1 MRLASLAP
9 RGDTAPVASQTWS
22 ADRLADE
29 LTWLGA
35 RALAPEAY
43 FEEVSA
49 RLQHAVP
56 SQANCW
62 HTLDPET
69 CLLTSEAPEELI
81 ASGIFSP
88 ETAPAAGQ
96 MIVHS
101 EYIVDDVNTFATL
114 ARRRTTVGILTETT
128 RGQPERSARYR
139 DLLAPSGIPYEM
151 RAAFVVRGRAWGA
164 VHMARSGDGP
174 DFGARDA
181 AVLGRVTTIIADGI
195 RASLRHD
202 AGRRATSDGRGLV
215 MLGPADEVE
224 LITPPAR
231 PQLAALRSP
240 TSSETS
246 DTPPTSLL
254 ALAAFARAGTSARI
268 EPIVVPSALGWI
280 SMHASRPEGINH
292 ARVAIVLDMAA
303 GPRVAALRLE
313 AHGVTPRERQIA
325 ALLAQGRSNGEI
337 ATALVLSPCTVQDHI
352 KSLFDKTAV
361 ASRRELV
368 ARIFLDDH
376 LPQIALGSPLTA
388 DGTFA
393 AGTHARGAQ

>member
-1 MRLASLAP
+1 VRP
-9 RGDTAPVASQTWS
+9 S
-22 ADRLADE
+22 A
-29 LTWLGA
+29 
-35 RALAPEAY
+35 
-43 FEEVSA
+43 
-49 RLQHAVP
+49 
-56 SQANCW
+56 
-62 HTLDPET
+62 
-69 CLLTSEAPEELI
+69 
-81 ASGIFSP
+81 
-88 ETAPAAGQ
+88 
-96 MIVHS
+96 
-101 EYIVDDVNTFATL
+101 
-114 ARRRTTVGILTETT
+114 
-128 RGQPERSARYR
+128 
-139 DLLAPSGIPYEM
+139 
-151 RAAFVVRGRAWGA
+151 
-164 VHMARSGDGP
+164 
-174 DFGARDA
+174 
-181 AVLGRVTTIIADGI
+181 TTIIADGI

-254 ALAAFARAGTSARI
+254 ALAAFARAGTSAPV

-292 ARVAIVLDMAA
+292 ARAAIVLDMAT

-376 LPQIALGSPLTA
+376 LPHIALGSPLTA